1 MAVQNAG
8 TCLELWTAG
17 ANLLDVAMA
26 RVLVID
32 DDPLAARQVAAAIA
46 QDLDLS
52 AEVAT
57 TVEAALAAAPA
68 DAAVIDVD
76 LARAVAS
83 ALRARDPAIAIVL
96 TAAAAD
102 HEACARARS
111 SVGPLGWVSRP
122 VDAGELLPRLAAAL
136 ERARLQRQVATLERR
151 LASRERALDDT
162 RGHAART
169 AAQLAT
175 ASTELATATER
186 LVVAEQLGAV
196 GRVVGGIAHELGE
209 QLALVGYA
217 EALKSRVAHDPELV
231 ELADVIVRAQRRLL
245 AMVDAIRDFTDG
257 EAGRPLVRE
266 PADVAAVVDEALAL
280 IGYDREVRRRR
291 LDRRVVDHPIC
302 LVHRDKLAQV
312 VINLVHNAA
321 LASRP
326 GAAIEIVIGE
336 EGADAVITVTDHGVG
351 MEPAVLARLGEPF
364 FTTRGD
370 RGSGLGV
377 GICRR
382 IVEEHGGSLAF
393 ESTPG
398 RGTTARVRLPVIEVA
413 EVA

>member
-1 MAVQNAG
+1 
-8 TCLELWTAG
+8 
-17 ANLLDVAMA
+17 MA

-32 DDPLAARQVAAAIA
+32 RGPLAARGVAAAVA
-46 QDLDLS
+46 LDLDHVT
-52 AEVAT
+52 EVAT
-57 TVEAALAAAPA
+57 TAEAALAAAAPEA
-68 DAAVIDVD
+68 VVIEVGLAAAV
-76 LARAVAS
+76 LP
-83 ALRARDPAIAIVL
+83 ALRAKDPTLAVVL
-96 TAAAAD
+96 TAVAAD
-102 HEACARARS
+102 HEACALARAT
-111 SVGPLGWVSRP
+111 VGPLGWVPVP
-122 VDAGELLPRLAAAL
+122 VDADELLPRLAAAL
-136 ERARLQRQVATLERR
+136 ERSRLQRQVATLERR
-151 LASRERALDDT
+151 LARRERTLDDS
-162 RGHAART
+162 RGHAERT
-169 AAQLAT
+169 AAQLAS

-196 GRVVGGIAHELGE
+196 GRVVGGISHELGE

-217 EALKSRVAHDPELV
+217 EALKSKVAHDPELV

-245 AMVDAIRDFTDG
+245 AMVDAIRDFTEG
-257 EAGRPLVRE
+257 EGRPLVRE
-266 PADVAAVVDEALAL
+266 PADVAAVVEEALAL

-291 LDRRVVDHPIC
+291 VERRVLGHPIC

-321 LASRP
+321 LASAP
-326 GAAIEIVIGE
+326 GAAIEVAIAQD
-336 EGADAVITVTDHGVG
+336 GADAVVTVTDHGVG

-393 ESTPG
+393 ESMAG
-398 RGTTARVRLPVIEVA
+398 LGTTARVRLPVLEMP
-413 EVA
+413 